1 MKHFTLSKEA
11 REKIAVAQRARWAK
25 IRGEKESSM
34 SKGKSDGPSAV
45 PGPIKEMF
53 GGGQS
58 DADFKDSLPTQTSA
72 PDEFRLEPPPDKP
85 KRKYSKKDKGSGAEV
100 TDDPRLER
108 AKAKC
113 SGLGG
118 AALIESGFMAAQKPL
133 DDKEQEDLED
143 QFYLISIKA
152 GLDPMGSWVFLIV
165 YTVVLLS
172 RLVLVRTELGEEV
185 REWMREAFERKEK
198 PEGQQAVN

>member
-11 REKIAVAQRARWAK
+11 REKIAIAQRARWAK

-34 SKGKSDGPSAV
+34 PKAKSDGPSAV

-72 PDEFRLEPPPDKP
+72 SDEFRLEPPDKP
-85 KRKYSKKDKGSGAEV
+85 KRKYTKKDKSSGTGEIS
-100 TDDPRLER
+100 DDPRLER

-143 QFYLISIKA
+143 QFYLISTKA

-198 PEGQQAVN
+198 PEEPRAVN